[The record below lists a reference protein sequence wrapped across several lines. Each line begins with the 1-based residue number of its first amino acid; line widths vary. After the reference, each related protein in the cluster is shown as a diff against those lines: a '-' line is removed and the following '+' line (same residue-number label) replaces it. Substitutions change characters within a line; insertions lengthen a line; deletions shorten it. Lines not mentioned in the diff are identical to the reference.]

1 LSLFVLPVNLFQN
14 TFHRIYLTHL
24 SRKELQVK
32 AVTAGFPLPKKNMNK
47 QTFRV
52 GVMGAGIIFNE
63 AHLPA
68 YVSLDSVELAAI
80 YEPNPQRAQSTREHY
95 LSLLKEADR
104 STTGVEIKI
113 YDSPEELIDN
123 VDMIDICS
131 PARYHAIY
139 AVMALEKN
147 VHVMTEKPM
156 ARTWW
161 EARLVA
167 EAAQKSE
174 AYFQL
179 NDDNLFIPRYR
190 ALRNVIDDGMIG
202 EPQNIWIARGYHGP
216 EDRGDWFW
224 DPLENGGGGIMDYG
238 SHAVSSVWFLV
249 GYDKRPVEVRSLGIE
264 AKQPMRLIGGRFRQI
279 ETDDDA
285 HFKVRFVD
293 PANGDWITAIIEA
306 TWAWPELGPDGSDVH
321 GYIEV
326 EGSTGTVTACV
337 DEEGHDFLRVRSRTF
352 GERIIHV
359 EAALSEAGSF
369 RAEIDN
375 FVKSI
380 QAGVPSILDAEVAA
394 TGIGMINSAQL
405 SELRG
410 QISITPPDLEKFSLE
425 LAGEAPDPWQGGDNI
440 IRALYAPFRKS

>member
-1 LSLFVLPVNLFQN
+1 MSIQP
-14 TFHRIYLTHL
+14 
-24 SRKELQVK
+24 
-32 AVTAGFPLPKKNMNK
+32 
-47 QTFRV
+47 FRV
-52 GVMGAGIIFNE
+52 GCMGAGQIFNE

-68 YVSLDSVELAAI
+68 YISLDSVELAAI
-80 YEPNPQRAQSTREHY
+80 YDPDRQRAESTREHY
-95 LSLLKEADR
+95 LSLLKDAGQ
-104 STTGVEIKI
+104 STEVVTVELC
-113 YDSPEELIDN
+113 DSAEELISK

-131 PARYHAIY
+131 PARYHPQY

-161 EARLVA
+161 EAKQVA
-167 EAAQKSE
+167 ETARKSQ
-174 AYFQL
+174 AMFQL

-202 EPQNIWIARGYHGP
+202 EVQHIWITRGYHGP
-216 EDRGDWFW
+216 EERGDWFW
-224 DPLENGGGGIMDYG
+224 DPMENGGGAIMDYG
-238 SHAVSSVWFLV
+238 SHAVSSVWFLA
-249 GYDKRPVEVRSLGIE
+249 GYDKSPVEVRSLGIGVR
-264 AKQPMRLIGGRFRQI
+264 QGLRLIGGRFRQI

-285 HFKVRFVD
+285 HFKVRFVN
-293 PANGDWITAIIEA
+293 PKNGDWITSVIEA
-306 TWAWPELGPDGSDVH
+306 TWAWPELGRDGSDVH

-337 DEEGHDFLRVRSRTF
+337 DENGQDYLRVVSRTF

-359 EAALSEAGSF
+359 EDALSEAGSF

-380 QAGVPSILDAEVAA
+380 RAGVPSILNAEVAA
-394 TGIGMINSAQL
+394 GGICMINSAQL

-410 QISITPPDLEKFSLE
+410 RVAITADELMQFSRE
-425 LAGEAPDPWQGGDNI
+425 RAAEASDVWQGGDNI
-440 IRALYAPFRKS
+440 IQTLYAAFRTS

>member
-1 LSLFVLPVNLFQN
+1 
-14 TFHRIYLTHL
+14 
-24 SRKELQVK
+24 
-32 AVTAGFPLPKKNMNK
+32 MNNK
-47 QTFRV
+47 PFRV
-52 GVMGAGIIFNE
+52 GCMGAGKIFNE

-68 YVSLDSVELAAI
+68 YISLDSVELAAI
-80 YEPNPQRAQSTREHY
+80 YDPDRKRAEATRGHY
-95 LSLLKEADR
+95 LSLLKEAGRPAENVD
-104 STTGVEIKI
+104 VELCS
-113 YDSPEELIDN
+113 SPDELISR

-131 PARYHAIY
+131 PARYHALY

-161 EARLVA
+161 EASQVA
-167 EAAQKSE
+167 EAAHKST
-174 AYFQL
+174 AMFQL

-202 EPQNIWIARGYHGP
+202 EVQHIWITRGYHGP

-224 DPLENGGGGIMDYG
+224 DPMENGGGAIMDYG
-238 SHAVSSVWFLV
+238 SHAVSSVWFLA
-249 GYDKRPVEVRSLGIE
+249 GYDKAPQEVRSLGIE
-264 AKQPMRLIGGRFRQI
+264 ARQKMRLIGGRFRQI

-293 PANGDWITAIIEA
+293 PKNGDWITAVIEA
-306 TWAWPELGPDGSDVH
+306 TWAWPELGRDGSDVH

-326 EGSTGTVTACV
+326 EGSKGTVTACV
-337 DEEGHDFLRVRSRTF
+337 TETGEDYLRVVSRTF
-352 GERIIHV
+352 GERILPV
-359 EAALSEAGSF
+359 EEALSEAGSF

-380 QAGVPSILDAEVAA
+380 RAGVPSILNAEVAA
-394 TGIGMINSAQL
+394 GGIRMINSAQL

-410 QISITPPDLEKFSLE
+410 RVAITPEELMQFSREQVAAALD
-425 LAGEAPDPWQGGDNI
+425 AWQGGDKI
-440 IRALYAPFRKS
+440 ISTLYAPFRVS

>member
-1 LSLFVLPVNLFQN
+1 MGDKP
-14 TFHRIYLTHL
+14 
-24 SRKELQVK
+24 
-32 AVTAGFPLPKKNMNK
+32 
-47 QTFRV
+47 FRV
-52 GVMGAGIIFNE
+52 GCMGAGQIFNE

-68 YVSLDSVELAAI
+68 YISLASVELAAI
-80 YEPNPQRAQSTREHY
+80 YDPDRKRAESTREHY
-95 LSLLKEADR
+95 IALLKEADQPTEEMNIELR
-104 STTGVEIKI
+104 
-113 YDSPEELIDN
+113 DSPEELISS

-131 PARYHAIY
+131 PARYHAQY

-161 EARLVA
+161 EAKQVA
-167 EAAQKSE
+167 EAARKSQ
-174 AYFQL
+174 AMFQL

-202 EPQNIWIARGYHGP
+202 KIQHIWITRGYHGP

-224 DPLENGGGGIMDYG
+224 DPLENGGGAIMDYG

-249 GYDKRPVEVRSLGIE
+249 GYDKSPVEVRSLGIE
-264 AKQPMRLIGGRFRQI
+264 ARQRLRLIGGRFRQI

-285 HFKVRFVD
+285 HFKVRFVN
-293 PANGDWITAIIEA
+293 PKNGDWITAVIEA
-306 TWAWPELGPDGSDVH
+306 TWAWPELGRDGSDVH

-326 EGSTGTVTACV
+326 EGSTGSVTACV
-337 DEEGHDFLRVRSRTF
+337 DENGHNFLRVVSRTF

-359 EAALSEAGSF
+359 EDALSEAGSF

-380 QAGVPSILDAEVAA
+380 RAGVPSILNAEVAA
-394 TGIGMINSAQL
+394 GGIGMINSAQL

-410 QISITPPDLEKFSLE
+410 RVAITSDELIKFCKEQSTD
-425 LAGEAPDPWQGGDNI
+425 ASDAWQGGDRI
-440 IRALYAPFRKS
+440 KIDLGK